1 MIRPTGEPIIR
12 TVLGDIDPL
21 AAGPTATHE
30 HLIVELNRP
39 LGREQ
44 PLTRRTLQNQDIRLD
59 NYYEVRRQNT
69 NHFDRRLDDVDV
81 AVSEVRDFFAA
92 GGRTIVEV
100 STRGLGRDPEALR
113 TISALSGVHIVMG
126 AGWYVQEFRPH
137 HERDLTL
144 EQMTDEVVQEVLH
157 GVADT
162 GIRAGLIGEIGM
174 SSPWSPRDEINLRA
188 SARAQVA
195 TGAALMIHPGRDAAD
210 LARYFEV
217 LDDEHVDLS
226 RVVISHVERTLFT
239 AADLGSLATRGT
251 KLAFDLFGHEA
262 SYYALSDIDMPNDAR
277 RVQLISELA
286 AAGHLDQILL
296 SQDVYRKTALRRW
309 GGEGYGHIMSRVLPL
324 MRRRGFTETDIHT
337 LVVDNPREFFSFE
350 PPVSRTGE

>member
-1 MIRPTGEPIIR
+1 MTRPTGNPIIR

-21 AAGPTATHE
+21 TAGPTAAHE
-30 HLIVELNRP
+30 HIIVEINRP

-44 PLTRRTLQNQDIRLD
+44 PATRRALQDDEIRLD

-81 AVSEVRDFFAA
+81 AVAEVRDFYAA

-100 STRGLGRDPEALR
+100 TTRGLGRDPGALR
-113 TISALSGVHIVMG
+113 RISALSDVHIVMG
-126 AGWYVQEFRPH
+126 AGWYVQEFRPDL
-137 HERDLTL
+137 EQDLTL
-144 EQMTDEVVQEVLH
+144 EQMTEEMVREVLH
-157 GVADT
+157 GVEDT

-210 LARYFEV
+210 LPRYFEV
-217 LDDEHVDLS
+217 LDEENVDLS

-239 AADLGSLATRGT
+239 TADLCELAARGA
-251 KLAFDLFGHEA
+251 KLAFDLFGHEM
-262 SYYALSDIDMPNDAR
+262 SHYALSDIDMPNDAR

-286 AAGHLDQILL
+286 DAGHLDQVLI

-324 MRRRGFTETDIHT
+324 MRRRGFTETDIRT
-337 LVVDNPREFFSFE
+337 LVLDNPRDFFAFE
-350 PPVSRTGE
+350 PPASGM